1 MIPSS
6 ITRARL
12 QASLALAVSLVLCWR
27 FGGVY
32 LVITTGLF
40 AALALLA
47 WVAPARHAPVQ
58 RVFDRITRLL
68 VTGFSW
74 LLLGLM
80 YFGVFTPMRLVGI
93 LVGRDPLRLKPE
105 RTVATYL
112 RELPPAPAGRFGRQF

>member
-1 MIPSS
+1 MDHSS

-12 QASLALAVSLVLCWR
+12 QATLSFAGGLVLWWR

-32 LVITTGLF
+32 LIVLVGLL

-47 WVAPARHAPVQ
+47 GVSPARHAPVQ
-58 RVFDRITRLL
+58 RVFDVVTRVL
-68 VTGFSW
+68 VAGFSW

-80 YFGVFTPMRLVGI
+80 YFCVFTPMRLVGA
-93 LVGRDPLRLKPE
+93 LWGHDPLRLKPD
-105 RTVATYL
+105 RSAATYL